1 MKYVIYSHRFG
12 YELTQQDSALMSLWS
27 EIRHALEGI
36 TEDRLASEFQ
46 IDVAQASQM
55 SLSKTINRLLQ
66 ESFSE
71 FGWAQEAAIF
81 QDPDYSSDRRWRL
94 DFSKAIHN
102 QEGSLRGVAV
112 EVAFNH
118 GEAIAWNLLKPVIAS
133 ELNHVNKQI
142 NLGAGVGVVICAT
155 DDLKSKGAFDS
166 AVGSFERFLTY
177 MKPLQN
183 QLSVP
188 MVLIGLQGPSR
199 FRVVKRKNRESGRNE
214 GQLELS

>member
-27 EIRHALEGI
+27 EIRQALDGI
-36 TEDRLASEFQ
+36 TDDRLASEFQ
-46 IDVAQASQM
+46 IDVAQTSQM

-66 ESFSE
+66 ESFSDL
-71 FGWAQEAAIF
+71 GWTQEAAIF
-81 QDPDYSSDRRWRL
+81 QDPDYSTDRRWRL
-94 DFSKAIHN
+94 DFSKAINN

-133 ELNHVNKQI
+133 ELNHVKKQI
-142 NLGAGVGVVICAT
+142 DLGAGVGVVICAT
-155 DDLKSKGAFDS
+155 EDLKSKGAFDS

-188 MVLIGLQGPSR
+188 MVVIGLQGPSR
-199 FRVVKRKNRESGRNE
+199 FRVTKRKNRESGRNE